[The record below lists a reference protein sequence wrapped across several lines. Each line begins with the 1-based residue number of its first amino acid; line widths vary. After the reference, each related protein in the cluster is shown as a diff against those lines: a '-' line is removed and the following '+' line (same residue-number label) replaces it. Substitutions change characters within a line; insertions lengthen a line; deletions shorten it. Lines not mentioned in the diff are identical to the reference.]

1 MRMRSPLP
9 RRIVAAVL
17 MVQLT
22 ACYNWEPTAVSPQQL
37 IPAQMPSSVR
47 ATLSNGETYTFD
59 DPTMRNDTIFGV
71 TDVGVTGVAAED
83 VALFEVSRFSA
94 GDTFWGVSGL
104 VSLVGLII
112 AAATQEGFWD
122 WP

>member
-1 MRMRSPLP
+1 MSTRTPLA
-9 RRIVAAVL
+9 RGVMAAVL
-17 MVQLT
+17 MVLLT

-83 VALFEVSRFSA
+83 VALFEVSRFNT
-94 GDTFWGVSGL
+94 GETLWGISGV
-104 VSLVGLII
+104 VSLVLLII
-112 AAATQEGFWD
+112 GVVTYEGF
-122 WP
+122 